1 MTIGT
6 VDYVSTA
13 PWNDPANPW
22 PAYAQFTLSAA
33 DANLNASGV
42 PLIMQL
48 VEFDPTEGAQNWVY
62 VSQNHDQGDA
72 VHMNYNTGNNLVTI
86 YDGNVGT
93 YYTLETTV
101 RSIPAGW
108 LQGNTNWAPVDG
120 ATEDTISII
129 ADTTVL
135 TPWEYRR
142 RRLLEIC

>member
-1 MTIGT
+1 MPIGT

-13 PWNDPANPW
+13 IWNDAFNPW
-22 PAYAQFTLSAA
+22 PAYAQLTLSAV
-33 DANLNASGV
+33 DLNLNASGV

-48 VEFDPTEGAQNWVY
+48 IEFDPTVGELNWMY
-62 VSQNHDQGDA
+62 ESQNNEGDA
-72 VHMNYNTGNNLVTI
+72 VFITYNSSSNLVTI
-86 YDGNVGT
+86 YDGNEGT

-108 LQGNTNWAPVDG
+108 KQGNTQWQEDNG
-120 ATEDTISII
+120 ADATTISII
-129 ADTTVL
+129 PVTTYL